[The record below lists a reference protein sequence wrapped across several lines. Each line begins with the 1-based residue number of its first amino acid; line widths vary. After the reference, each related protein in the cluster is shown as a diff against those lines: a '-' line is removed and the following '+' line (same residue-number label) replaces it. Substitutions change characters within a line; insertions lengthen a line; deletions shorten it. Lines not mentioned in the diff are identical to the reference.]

1 MVETVNVKLGT
12 DVDCRTPY
20 VCMGN
25 AATTKMPSNSATGRG
40 EATECSESQRNEWAS
55 HNSTSHYLLRK
66 YECEHLSHPWIIIV
80 TRVLVIGIYVT
91 FGNSMRIS

>member
-40 EATECSESQRNEWAS
+40 KATECSESQRNEWAS
-55 HNSTSHYLLRK
+55 HNSTSYYFLRK
-66 YECEHLSHPWIIIV
+66 YECDRLSHYCCNARTIHRHLCYFRESHENV
-80 TRVLVIGIYVT
+80 
-91 FGNSMRIS
+91 S